1 MSSVPKIS
9 RLTLLKTTIQN
20 EQNIRQ
26 PFYLLSKQ
34 YPMSKLLNSI
44 EYPEDLKKLKL
55 EDLPALATEIR
66 EFIIDV
72 VSKNPGHLSS
82 NLGVVELTIALHY
95 CFDFKRDKIIWDV
108 GHQAY
113 VHKILT
119 GRKSK
124 FPTLRQ
130 YKGLS
135 GFPDKNESVYDP
147 FTCGHSGHA
156 ISSALGVS
164 CADAI
169 LGYKRSVVAI
179 VGDGAIGA
187 GMSLEALNHAGDLK
201 KNVLVVLN
209 DNEMSISNTV
219 GAFSKYLNKIRTAPL
234 FADLKKEARNLLNL
248 LPVFGKPVEKT
259 LEHVVELIR
268 RGATP
273 GQIFVELGF
282 NYFGPIDGHDFR
294 ILIETLNDIKHLDGP
309 VLLHVITEKGRGFE
323 PACQNPT
330 QYHSAGKFEMCNG
343 KIKPTSSD
351 AKKISYTNV
360 FGDTLIELAKTDM
373 KIVGITAAM
382 PDGTGMVSFGKK
394 FPDRFYDVGI
404 CEQHAV
410 GLANGLFAGGL
421 KPVVAIYS
429 TFLQRA
435 YDQVFHDIC
444 LQRNNVVFA
453 LDRAGIV
460 GNDGPTHNGVF
471 DIAYLR
477 NLPEIVLMAPKDGN
491 ELKSMLKLALESGR
505 IAAIRYPKEDI
516 PDVKLTSQYKT
527 FEIGKAEVLRE
538 GADGVLLA
546 YGAMVHRCLLAAEKL
561 SEKGIEATVV
571 NARFAKPLDKEL
583 ILELVRNH
591 KVILTAEDHALMGG
605 FGSAVIELVSDE
617 KEDTRKIVRMG
628 IPDRFLEHG
637 PRNLLLKNIGL
648 DEDGIADKFIA
659 TLEFMDIR
667 NSFNKTG
674 KRRLTV

>member
-1 MSSVPKIS
+1 
-9 RLTLLKTTIQN
+9 
-20 EQNIRQ
+20 
-26 PFYLLSKQ
+26 
-34 YPMSKLLNSI
+34 MSKLLDSV

-55 EDLPALATEIR
+55 ADLPKLAAEIR
-66 EFIIDV
+66 EFIVDV

-95 CFDFKRDKIIWDV
+95 CFDFKRDKIVWDV

-119 GRKSK
+119 GRRSK

-135 GFPDKNESVYDP
+135 GFPDKNESLYDP
-147 FTCGHSGHA
+147 FTCGHSGNA
-156 ISSALGVS
+156 ISAALGVS

-169 LGYKRSVVAI
+169 LGYKRSVVAV

-201 KNVLVVLN
+201 KNLLVVLN

-219 GAFSKYLNKIRTAPL
+219 GAFSKYLNKIRTTPL
-234 FADLKKEARNLLNL
+234 YADIKKEIHNLLNV
-248 LPVFGKPVEKT
+248 LPVFGKPVGKT
-259 LEHVVELIR
+259 LEHVVELLR
-268 RGATP
+268 RGVIP
-273 GQIFVELGF
+273 GQIFEDLGI
-282 NYFGPIDGHDFR
+282 NYFGPIDGHNFQ
-294 ILIETLNDIKHLDGP
+294 ILIETLNDIKHLEGP

-330 QYHSAGKFEMCNG
+330 QYHSAGKFEMCDG
-343 KIKPTSSD
+343 KILKTANEP
-351 AKKISYTNV
+351 KKISYTKV
-360 FGDTLIELAKTDM
+360 FGDTLIELAKADH
-373 KIVGITAAM
+373 KVVGITAAM
-382 PDGTGMVSFGKK
+382 PDGTGIAPFGKK

-410 GLANGLFAGGL
+410 GLANGLSAGGL

-444 LQRNNVVFA
+444 LQRNGVVFA

-477 NLPEIVLMAPKDGN
+477 NLPEIILMAPKDGN
-491 ELKSMLKLALESGR
+491 ELKTMLKIALDSGR
-505 IAAIRYPKEDI
+505 AVAIRYPKDDC
-516 PDVKLTSQYKT
+516 PDKEMSPQYKT
-527 FEIGKAEVLRE
+527 IEIGKAEVLRE

-546 YGAMVHRCLLAAEKL
+546 YGAMVYRCLHAAEKL
-561 SEKGIEATVV
+561 GEKGIEVTVV
-571 NARFAKPLDKEL
+571 NARFAKPLDKAL
-583 ILELVRNH
+583 ILDLVRNH
-591 KVILTAEDHALMGG
+591 KLIVTVEDHALMGG
-605 FGSAVIELVSDE
+605 FGSAVLELVTE
-617 KEDTRKIVRMG
+617 EREDACKIVRMG
-628 IPDRFLEHG
+628 IPDRFMEHG
-637 PRNLLLKNIGL
+637 PRNLILKNIGL

-659 TLEFMDIR
+659 TLELMDIHS
-667 NSFNKTG
+667 SFTKAGN
-674 KRRLTV
+674 RRLTV

>member
-1 MSSVPKIS
+1 
-9 RLTLLKTTIQN
+9 
-20 EQNIRQ
+20 
-26 PFYLLSKQ
+26 
-34 YPMSKLLNSI
+34 MSKLLDSV

-55 EDLPALATEIR
+55 ADLPKLAAEIR
-66 EFIIDV
+66 EFIVDV

-95 CFDFKRDKIIWDV
+95 CFDFKRDKIVWDV

-119 GRKSK
+119 GRRSK

-135 GFPDKNESVYDP
+135 GFPDKNESLYDP
-147 FTCGHSGHA
+147 FTCGHSGNA
-156 ISSALGVS
+156 ISAALGVS

-169 LGYKRSVVAI
+169 LGYKRSVVAV

-201 KNVLVVLN
+201 KNLLVVLN

-219 GAFSKYLNKIRTAPL
+219 GAFSKYLNKIRTTPL
-234 FADLKKEARNLLNL
+234 YADIKKEIHNLLNV
-248 LPVFGKPVEKT
+248 LPVFGKPVGKT
-259 LEHVVELIR
+259 LEHVVELLR
-268 RGATP
+268 RGVIP
-273 GQIFVELGF
+273 GQIFEDLGI
-282 NYFGPIDGHDFR
+282 NYFGPIDGHNFQ
-294 ILIETLNDIKHLDGP
+294 ILIETLNDIKHLEGP

-330 QYHSAGKFEMCNG
+330 QYHSAGKFEMCDG
-343 KIKPTSSD
+343 KILKTANEP
-351 AKKISYTNV
+351 KKISYTKV
-360 FGDTLIELAKTDM
+360 FGDTLIELAKADH
-373 KIVGITAAM
+373 KVVGITAAM
-382 PDGTGMVSFGKK
+382 PDGTGIAPFGKK

-410 GLANGLFAGGL
+410 GLANGLSAGGL

-444 LQRNNVVFA
+444 LQRNGVVFA

-477 NLPEIVLMAPKDGN
+477 NLPEIILMAPKDGN
-491 ELKSMLKLALESGR
+491 ELKTMLKIALDSGR
-505 IAAIRYPKEDI
+505 AVAIRYPKDDC
-516 PDVKLTSQYKT
+516 PDKEMSPQYKT
-527 FEIGKAEVLRE
+527 IEIGKAEVLRE

-546 YGAMVHRCLLAAEKL
+546 YGAMVYRCLHAAEKL
-561 SEKGIEATVV
+561 GEKGIEVTVV
-571 NARFAKPLDKEL
+571 NARFAKPLDRAL
-583 ILELVRNH
+583 ILDLVRNH
-591 KVILTAEDHALMGG
+591 KLIATVEDHALMGG
-605 FGSAVIELVSDE
+605 FGSAVLELVTE
-617 KEDTRKIVRMG
+617 EREDAGKVVRMG
-628 IPDRFLEHG
+628 IPDRFMEHG
-637 PRNLLLKNIGL
+637 SRNLILKNIGL

-659 TLEFMDIR
+659 TLELMDIHS
-667 NSFNKTG
+667 SFTKAGN
-674 KRRLTV
+674 RRLTV

>member
-1 MSSVPKIS
+1 
-9 RLTLLKTTIQN
+9 
-20 EQNIRQ
+20 
-26 PFYLLSKQ
+26 
-34 YPMSKLLNSI
+34 MSKLLDCV
-44 EYPEDLKKLKL
+44 EYPEDLKKLKP
-55 EDLPALATEIR
+55 EDLPKLAMEIR
-66 EFIIDV
+66 ELIVDV

-95 CFDFKRDKIIWDV
+95 CFDFKKDKIVWDV

-124 FPTLRQ
+124 FPALRQ

-135 GFPDKNESVYDP
+135 GFPDKNESIYDP
-147 FTCGHSGHA
+147 FTCGHSGNA
-156 ISSALGVS
+156 ISAALGIS

-169 LGYKRSVVAI
+169 LGRKRSIVAV

-201 KNVLVVLN
+201 KNLLVVLN

-219 GAFSKYLNKIRTAPL
+219 GAFSKYFNKIRTTSL
-234 FADLKKEARNLLNL
+234 YADLKKDVHNLLNF

-259 LEHVVELIR
+259 LENIVELIK
-268 RGATP
+268 RGTVP
-273 GQIFVELGF
+273 GQIFTDLGF
-282 NYFGPIDGHDFR
+282 NYFGPIDGHNFR
-294 ILIETLNDIKHLDGP
+294 ILIETLHDIKKLEGP
-309 VLLHVITEKGRGFE
+309 LLLHVVTEKGRGFE
-323 PACQNPT
+323 PAFQNPT
-330 QYHSAGKFEMCNG
+330 QYHSSGNFEMREG
-343 KIKPTSSD
+343 KITHVANDP
-351 AKKISYTNV
+351 KKISYTKV
-360 FGDTLIELAKTDM
+360 FGDTIVELAKADQ
-373 KIVGITAAM
+373 KVVGITAAM
-382 PDGTGMVSFGKK
+382 PDGTGMVSFSKK

-410 GLANGLFAGGL
+410 GLANGLSVGGL

-435 YDQVFHDIC
+435 YDQMFHDIC
-444 LQRNNVVFA
+444 LQRNGVVFV

-477 NLPEIVLMAPKDGN
+477 NLPEIILMAPKDGN
-491 ELKSMLKLALESGR
+491 ELKSMLKNALDSGK
-505 IAAIRYPKEDI
+505 AVAIRYPKEDI
-516 PDVKLTSQYKT
+516 PEEKLSSQYES
-527 FEIGKAEVLRE
+527 FEIGKAEILRE
-538 GADGVLLA
+538 GTDGVLFA
-546 YGAMVHRCLLAAEKL
+546 YGAMVYRCLRAAEKL
-561 SEKGIEATVV
+561 SAKGVEVTVV

-591 KVILTAEDHALMGG
+591 KLIITVEDHVLMGG
-605 FGSAVIELVSDE
+605 FGSAVLELVSDE
-617 KEDTRKIVRMG
+617 REDTGKIVRLG
-628 IPDRFLEHG
+628 IPDRFIEHG
-637 PRNLLLKNIGL
+637 PRNLMLKNLGL
-648 DEDGIADKFIA
+648 DENGITDKFIA
-659 TLEFMDIR
+659 TLELMDISS
-667 NSFNKTG
+667 SFTKVG

>member
-1 MSSVPKIS
+1 
-9 RLTLLKTTIQN
+9 
-20 EQNIRQ
+20 
-26 PFYLLSKQ
+26 
-34 YPMSKLLNSI
+34 MSKLLDSV

-55 EDLPALATEIR
+55 ADLPKLAAEIR
-66 EFIIDV
+66 EFIVDA

-135 GFPDKNESVYDP
+135 GFPDKNESPYDP
-147 FTCGHSGHA
+147 FTCGHSGNA
-156 ISSALGVS
+156 ISAALGMS
-164 CADAI
+164 CADSI
-169 LGYKRSVVAI
+169 LGYKRSIVAV

-201 KNVLVVLN
+201 KNLLVVLN

-219 GAFSKYLNKIRTAPL
+219 GGVSKYLNKIRTAPL
-234 FADLKKEARNLLNL
+234 YADIKKEIHNILNV
-248 LPVFGKPVEKT
+248 LPVFGKPVGKT
-259 LEHVVELIR
+259 LEHVVELLR
-268 RGATP
+268 RGAIP
-273 GQIFVELGF
+273 GQIFEDLGI
-282 NYFGPIDGHDFR
+282 NYFGPIDGHNFQ
-294 ILIETLNDIKHLDGP
+294 ILIETLNDVKHLEGP

-343 KIKPTSSD
+343 KILHAADEP
-351 AKKISYTNV
+351 KKISYTKV
-360 FGDTLIELAKTDM
+360 FGDTLIELAKADL
-373 KIVGITAAM
+373 KVVGITAAM
-382 PDGTGMVSFGKK
+382 PDGTGIAPFGKK

-410 GLANGLFAGGL
+410 GLANGLSVGGL

-444 LQRNNVVFA
+444 LQRNGVVFA

-477 NLPEIVLMAPKDGN
+477 NLPEIILMAPKDGN
-491 ELKSMLKLALESGR
+491 ELKSMLKIALDSGK
-505 IAAIRYPKEDI
+505 AVAIRYPKEDI
-516 PDVKLTSQYKT
+516 PDKEINPQYKT
-527 FEIGKAEVLRE
+527 FEMGKAEVLRK

-546 YGAMVHRCLLAAEKL
+546 YGAMVYRCLHAAEKL
-561 SEKGIEATVV
+561 SEKGIEVTVV
-571 NARFAKPLDKEL
+571 NARFAKPLDKAL
-583 ILELVRNH
+583 ILDLVRNH
-591 KVILTAEDHALMGG
+591 KLIATVEDHALMGG
-605 FGSAVIELVSDE
+605 FGSAVLELVTE
-617 KEDTRKIVRMG
+617 EREDAGKVIRMG
-628 IPDRFLEHG
+628 IPDRFIEHG
-637 PRNLLLKNIGL
+637 PRNLILKNIGL

-659 TLEFMDIR
+659 TLELMDIHS
-667 NSFNKTG
+667 SFTKAEN
-674 KRRLTV
+674 RRLTV

>member
-1 MSSVPKIS
+1 M
-9 RLTLLKTTIQN
+9 N
-20 EQNIRQ
+20 
-26 PFYLLSKQ
+26 
-34 YPMSKLLNSI
+34 KLLDCI
-44 EYPEDLKKLKL
+44 ESPEDLKKLKL
-55 EDLPALATEIR
+55 DDLPKLAAEIR
-66 EFIIDV
+66 ELIVEV

-82 NLGVVELTIALHY
+82 NLGVVELSMALHY
-95 CFDFKRDKIIWDV
+95 CFDFKKDKIVWDV

-119 GRKSK
+119 GRKVK

-135 GFPDKNESVYDP
+135 GFPDKNESEYDP
-147 FTCGHSGHA
+147 FTCGHSGNA
-156 ISSALGVS
+156 ISAGLGVS

-169 LGYKRSVVAI
+169 LGHKRSTVVV

-201 KNVLVVLN
+201 KNLLVVLN

-219 GAFSKYLNKIRTAPL
+219 GAFSKYLNKIRTAPIYV
-234 FADLKKEARNLLNL
+234 DMRKEVHNLLKV

-268 RGATP
+268 GGAAVP
-273 GQIFVELGF
+273 GQIFKDLGF
-282 NYFGPIDGHDFR
+282 NYFGPIDGHNFR
-294 ILIETLNDIKHLDGP
+294 ILIEILNDIKHLEGP
-309 VLLHVITEKGRGFE
+309 VLLHVVTEKGRGFE

-330 QYHSAGKFEMCNG
+330 QYHSAGKFEMCDG
-343 KIKPTSSD
+343 KIKQTASNSP
-351 AKKISYTNV
+351 KVSYTKV
-360 FGDTLIELAKTDM
+360 FGDTLVELGKTDARV
-373 KIVGITAAM
+373 VGITAAM

-410 GLANGLFAGGL
+410 GLANGLSVGGL

-444 LQRNNVVFA
+444 LQRNGVVFA

-460 GNDGPTHNGVF
+460 GNDGPTHNGLF

-491 ELKSMLKLALESGR
+491 ELKSMLKIALDSGKPV
-505 IAAIRYPKEDI
+505 AIRYPKEDI
-516 PDVKLTSQYKT
+516 PEEKLSPHYET

-538 GADGVLLA
+538 GADGALLA
-546 YGAMVHRCLLAAEKL
+546 YGAMVYRCLQAAEKL
-561 SEKGIEATVV
+561 SEKGIEVTVV
-571 NARFAKPLDKEL
+571 NARFVKPLDKEL
-583 ILELVRNH
+583 ILELIRNH
-591 KVILTAEDHALMGG
+591 KLIITAEDHALMGG
-605 FGSAVIELVSDE
+605 FGSAVLELVSDE
-617 KEDTRKIVRMG
+617 RENVNKILRMG
-628 IPDRFLEHG
+628 IPDCFIEHG
-637 PRNLLLKNIGL
+637 PRNLMLKNIGL
-648 DEDGIADKFIA
+648 DEGGIADKFIT
-659 TLEFMDIR
+659 TLDLMNIR
-667 NSFNKTG
+667 GSFTKTG
-674 KRRLTV
+674 KQRLSV

>member
-1 MSSVPKIS
+1 MV
-9 RLTLLKTTIQN
+9 
-20 EQNIRQ
+20 
-26 PFYLLSKQ
+26 
-34 YPMSKLLNSI
+34 KLLDRI
-44 EYPEDLKKLKL
+44 EYPEDLKKLKI
-55 EDLPALATEIR
+55 EELPKLAAEIR
-66 EFIIDV
+66 ELIVDV

-95 CFDFKRDKIIWDV
+95 CFDFKKDKIVWDV

-147 FTCGHSGHA
+147 FTCGHSGNA
-156 ISSALGVS
+156 ISAALGVS

-169 LGYKRSVVAI
+169 LGYKRHVLAV

-187 GMSLEALNHAGDLK
+187 GMSLEALNHAGDLN
-201 KNVLVVLN
+201 KNLLVVLN

-219 GAFSKYLNKIRTAPL
+219 GAFSKYLNKIRTTQL
-234 FADLKKEARNLLNL
+234 YADLKKEIHNLLNV

-268 RGATP
+268 RGAVP
-273 GQIFVELGF
+273 GQIFEDLGF
-282 NYFGPIDGHDFR
+282 NYFGPIDGHNFQ
-294 ILIETLNDIKHLDGP
+294 ILIETLNDIKHLEGP

-330 QYHSAGKFEMCNG
+330 QYHSAGKFEMCDG
-343 KIKPTSSD
+343 KIKQNINEP
-351 AKKISYTNV
+351 KKISYTKV
-360 FGDTLIELAKTDM
+360 FGDTLIELAKADF

-382 PDGTGMVSFGKK
+382 PDGTGIASFGNK

-404 CEQHAV
+404 CEQHAI
-410 GLANGLFAGGL
+410 GLANGLSAIGL

-444 LQRNNVVFA
+444 LQRNGVVFA

-477 NLPEIVLMAPKDGN
+477 NLPDIILMSPKDGN
-491 ELKSMLKLALESGR
+491 ELKSMLKVALDSGK
-505 IAAIRYPKEDI
+505 AVAIRYPRDDI
-516 PDVKLTSQYKT
+516 PDEKLNPQYKT

-538 GADGVLLA
+538 GTDGALLA
-546 YGAMVHRCLLAAEKL
+546 YGAMVYPCLQAAEKL
-561 SEKGIEATVV
+561 SEKGMEVTVV

-591 KVILTAEDHALMGG
+591 KLLVTVEDHVLMGG
-605 FGSAVIELVSDE
+605 FGSAVLELVSDE
-617 KEDTRKIVRMG
+617 REDSSKIVRMG
-628 IPDRFLEHG
+628 IPDRFIEHG
-637 PRNLLLKNIGL
+637 PRNLILKNLGL
-648 DEDGIADKFIA
+648 DKDEIADKFIA
-659 TLEFMDIR
+659 ALELMDIHS
-667 NSFNKTG
+667 SFNKTG

>member
-1 MSSVPKIS
+1 
-9 RLTLLKTTIQN
+9 
-20 EQNIRQ
+20 
-26 PFYLLSKQ
+26 
-34 YPMSKLLNSI
+34 MSKLLDSV

-55 EDLPALATEIR
+55 TDLPKLAAEIR
-66 EFIIDV
+66 EFIVDA

-135 GFPDKNESVYDP
+135 GFPDKNESPYDP
-147 FTCGHSGHA
+147 FTCGHSGNA
-156 ISSALGVS
+156 ISAALGMS
-164 CADAI
+164 CADSI
-169 LGYKRSVVAI
+169 LGYKRSIVAV

-201 KNVLVVLN
+201 KNLLVVLN

-219 GAFSKYLNKIRTAPL
+219 GGVSKYLNKIRTAPL
-234 FADLKKEARNLLNL
+234 YADIKKEIHNILNV
-248 LPVFGKPVEKT
+248 LPVFGKPVGKT
-259 LEHVVELIR
+259 LEHVVELLR
-268 RGATP
+268 RGVIP
-273 GQIFVELGF
+273 GQIFEDLGI
-282 NYFGPIDGHDFR
+282 NYFGPIDGHNFQ
-294 ILIETLNDIKHLDGP
+294 ILIETLNDIKHLEGP

-330 QYHSAGKFEMCNG
+330 QYHSAGKFEMCDG
-343 KIKPTSSD
+343 KILKTANEP
-351 AKKISYTNV
+351 KKISYTKV
-360 FGDTLIELAKTDM
+360 FGDTLIELAKADH
-373 KIVGITAAM
+373 KVVGITAAM
-382 PDGTGMVSFGKK
+382 PDGTGIAPFGKK

-410 GLANGLFAGGL
+410 GLANGLSAGGL

-444 LQRNNVVFA
+444 LQRNGVVFA

-477 NLPEIVLMAPKDGN
+477 NLPEIILMAPKDGN
-491 ELKSMLKLALESGR
+491 ELKTMLKIALDSGR
-505 IAAIRYPKEDI
+505 AVAIRYPKDDC
-516 PDVKLTSQYKT
+516 PDKEMSPQYKT
-527 FEIGKAEVLRE
+527 IEIGKAEVLRE

-546 YGAMVHRCLLAAEKL
+546 YGAMVYRCLHAAEKL
-561 SEKGIEATVV
+561 GEKGIEVTVV
-571 NARFAKPLDKEL
+571 NARFAKPLDKAL
-583 ILELVRNH
+583 ILDLVRNH
-591 KVILTAEDHALMGG
+591 KLIVTVEDHALMGG
-605 FGSAVIELVSDE
+605 FGSAVLELVTE
-617 KEDTRKIVRMG
+617 EREDAGKVVRMG
-628 IPDRFLEHG
+628 IPDRFMEHG
-637 PRNLLLKNIGL
+637 SRNLILKNIGL

-659 TLEFMDIR
+659 TLELMDIHS
-667 NSFNKTG
+667 SFTKAGN
-674 KRRLTV
+674 RRLTV

>member
-1 MSSVPKIS
+1 
-9 RLTLLKTTIQN
+9 
-20 EQNIRQ
+20 
-26 PFYLLSKQ
+26 
-34 YPMSKLLNSI
+34 MSKLLDSV

-55 EDLPALATEIR
+55 ADLPKLAAEIR
-66 EFIIDV
+66 EFIVDV

-95 CFDFKRDKIIWDV
+95 CFDFKRDKIVWDV

-119 GRKSK
+119 GRRSK

-135 GFPDKNESVYDP
+135 GFPDKNESLYDP
-147 FTCGHSGHA
+147 FTCGHSGNA
-156 ISSALGVS
+156 ISAALGVS

-169 LGYKRSVVAI
+169 LGYKRSVVAV

-201 KNVLVVLN
+201 KNLLVVLN

-219 GAFSKYLNKIRTAPL
+219 GAFSKYLNKIRTTPL
-234 FADLKKEARNLLNL
+234 YADIKKEIHNLLNV
-248 LPVFGKPVEKT
+248 LPVFGKPVGKT
-259 LEHVVELIR
+259 LEHVVELLR
-268 RGATP
+268 RGVIP
-273 GQIFVELGF
+273 GQIFEDLGI
-282 NYFGPIDGHDFR
+282 NYFGPIDGHNFQ
-294 ILIETLNDIKHLDGP
+294 ILIETLNDIKHLEGP

-330 QYHSAGKFEMCNG
+330 QYHSAGKFEMCDG
-343 KIKPTSSD
+343 KILKTANEP
-351 AKKISYTNV
+351 KKISYTKV
-360 FGDTLIELAKTDM
+360 FGDTLIELAKADH
-373 KIVGITAAM
+373 KVVGITAAM
-382 PDGTGMVSFGKK
+382 PDGTGIAPFGKK

-410 GLANGLFAGGL
+410 GLANGLSAGGL

-444 LQRNNVVFA
+444 LQRNGVVFA

-477 NLPEIVLMAPKDGN
+477 NLPEIILMAPKDGN
-491 ELKSMLKLALESGR
+491 ELKTMLKIALDSGR
-505 IAAIRYPKEDI
+505 AVAIRYPKDDC
-516 PDVKLTSQYKT
+516 PDKEMSPQYKT
-527 FEIGKAEVLRE
+527 IEIGKAEVLRE

-546 YGAMVHRCLLAAEKL
+546 YGAMVYRCLHAAEKL
-561 SEKGIEATVV
+561 GEKGIEVTVV
-571 NARFAKPLDKEL
+571 NARFAKPLDKAL
-583 ILELVRNH
+583 ILDLVRNH
-591 KVILTAEDHALMGG
+591 KLIVTVEDHALMGG
-605 FGSAVIELVSDE
+605 FGSAVLELVTE
-617 KEDTRKIVRMG
+617 EREDACKIVRMG
-628 IPDRFLEHG
+628 IPDRFMEHG
-637 PRNLLLKNIGL
+637 PRNLILKNIGL

-659 TLEFMDIR
+659 TLELMDIHS
-667 NSFNKTG
+667 SFTKVGN
-674 KRRLTV
+674 RRLTV

>member
-1 MSSVPKIS
+1 
-9 RLTLLKTTIQN
+9 
-20 EQNIRQ
+20 
-26 PFYLLSKQ
+26 
-34 YPMSKLLNSI
+34 MSKLLDSV

-55 EDLPALATEIR
+55 ADLPKLAAEIR
-66 EFIIDV
+66 EFIVDV

-95 CFDFKRDKIIWDV
+95 CFDFKRDKIVWDV

-119 GRKSK
+119 GRRSK

-135 GFPDKNESVYDP
+135 GFPDKNESLYDP
-147 FTCGHSGHA
+147 FTCGHSGNA
-156 ISSALGVS
+156 ISAALGVS

-169 LGYKRSVVAI
+169 LGYKRSVVAV

-201 KNVLVVLN
+201 KNLLVVLN

-219 GAFSKYLNKIRTAPL
+219 GAFSKYLNKIRTTPL
-234 FADLKKEARNLLNL
+234 YADIKKEIHNLLNV
-248 LPVFGKPVEKT
+248 LPVFGKPVGKT
-259 LEHVVELIR
+259 LEHVVELLR
-268 RGATP
+268 RGVIP
-273 GQIFVELGF
+273 GQIFEDLGI
-282 NYFGPIDGHDFR
+282 NYFGPIDGHNFQ
-294 ILIETLNDIKHLDGP
+294 ILIETLNDIKHLEGP

-330 QYHSAGKFEMCNG
+330 QYHSAGKFEMCDG
-343 KIKPTSSD
+343 KILKTANEP
-351 AKKISYTNV
+351 KKISYTKV
-360 FGDTLIELAKTDM
+360 FGDTLIELAKADH
-373 KIVGITAAM
+373 KVVGITAAM
-382 PDGTGMVSFGKK
+382 PDGTGIAPFGKK

-410 GLANGLFAGGL
+410 GLANGLSAGGL

-444 LQRNNVVFA
+444 LQRNGVVFA

-477 NLPEIVLMAPKDGN
+477 NLPEIILMAPKDGN
-491 ELKSMLKLALESGR
+491 ELKTMLKIALDSGR
-505 IAAIRYPKEDI
+505 AVAIRYPKDDC
-516 PDVKLTSQYKT
+516 PDKEMSPQYKT
-527 FEIGKAEVLRE
+527 IEIGKAEVLRE

-546 YGAMVHRCLLAAEKL
+546 YGAMVYRCLHAAEKL
-561 SEKGIEATVV
+561 GEKGIEVTVV
-571 NARFAKPLDKEL
+571 NARFAKPLDKAL
-583 ILELVRNH
+583 ILDLVRNH
-591 KVILTAEDHALMGG
+591 KLIVTVEDHALMGG
-605 FGSAVIELVSDE
+605 FGSAVLELVTE
-617 KEDTRKIVRMG
+617 EREDACKVVRMG
-628 IPDRFLEHG
+628 IPDRFIEHG
-637 PRNLLLKNIGL
+637 PRNLILKNIGL

-659 TLEFMDIR
+659 TLELMDIHS
-667 NSFNKTG
+667 SFTKVGN
-674 KRRLTV
+674 RRLTV

>member
-1 MSSVPKIS
+1 
-9 RLTLLKTTIQN
+9 
-20 EQNIRQ
+20 
-26 PFYLLSKQ
+26 
-34 YPMSKLLNSI
+34 MSKLLDSV
-44 EYPEDLKKLKL
+44 EYPEDLKKLKIA
-55 EDLPALATEIR
+55 DLPKLAAEIR
-66 EFIIDV
+66 ELIVDV

-95 CFDFKRDKIIWDV
+95 CFDFKRDKIVWDV

-119 GRKSK
+119 GRRSK

-135 GFPDKNESVYDP
+135 GFPDKNESLYDP
-147 FTCGHSGHA
+147 FTCGHSGNA
-156 ISSALGVS
+156 ISAALGMS
-164 CADAI
+164 CADSI
-169 LGYKRSVVAI
+169 LGYKRSIVAV

-187 GMSLEALNHAGDLK
+187 GMSFEALNHAGDLK
-201 KNVLVVLN
+201 KNLLVVLN

-234 FADLKKEARNLLNL
+234 YADIKKEVHNLLNV
-248 LPVFGKPVEKT
+248 LPVFGKPVGKT
-259 LEHVVELIR
+259 LEHVVELLR
-268 RGATP
+268 RGAIP
-273 GQIFVELGF
+273 GQIFEDLGI
-282 NYFGPIDGHDFR
+282 NYFGPIDGHNFQ
-294 ILIETLNDIKHLDGP
+294 ILIETLNDIKHLEGP

-343 KIKPTSSD
+343 KILETANEP
-351 AKKISYTNV
+351 KKISYTKV
-360 FGDTLIELAKTDM
+360 FGDTLIELAKADL
-373 KIVGITAAM
+373 KVVGITAAM
-382 PDGTGMVSFGKK
+382 PDGTGIAPFGKK

-410 GLANGLFAGGL
+410 GLANGLSVGGL

-444 LQRNNVVFA
+444 LQRNGVVFA

-477 NLPEIVLMAPKDGN
+477 NLPEIILMAPKDGN
-491 ELKSMLKLALESGR
+491 ELKSMLKIALDSGK
-505 IAAIRYPKEDI
+505 AVAIRYPKEDI
-516 PDVKLTSQYKT
+516 PDKEINPQYKT

-538 GADGVLLA
+538 GVDGVLLA
-546 YGAMVHRCLLAAEKL
+546 YGAMVYRCLHAAEKL
-561 SEKGIEATVV
+561 SGKGVEVTVV
-571 NARFAKPLDKEL
+571 NARFAKPLDKAL
-583 ILELVRNH
+583 ILDLVRNH
-591 KVILTAEDHALMGG
+591 KLIVTVEDHALMGG
-605 FGSAVIELVSDE
+605 FGSAVLELVTE
-617 KEDTRKIVRMG
+617 EREDADKIVRMG
-628 IPDRFLEHG
+628 IPDRFMEHG
-637 PRNLLLKNIGL
+637 PRNLILKNIGL
-648 DEDGIADKFIA
+648 DEDEIADKFFA
-659 TLEFMDIR
+659 TLELMDIHS
-667 NSFNKTG
+667 SFTKAG
-674 KRRLTV
+674 KLRLTV

>member
-1 MSSVPKIS
+1 M
-9 RLTLLKTTIQN
+9 N
-20 EQNIRQ
+20 
-26 PFYLLSKQ
+26 
-34 YPMSKLLNSI
+34 KLLDSI
-44 EYPEDLKKLKL
+44 EYPEDLKKVKL
-55 EDLPALATEIR
+55 EDLPKLATEIR
-66 EFIIDV
+66 ELIVDV

-95 CFDFKRDKIIWDV
+95 CFDFKRDKLVWDV

-135 GFPDKNESVYDP
+135 GFPDKSESEYDP
-147 FTCGHSGHA
+147 FTCGHSGDA
-156 ISSALGVS
+156 ISAALGMS

-169 LGYKRSVVAI
+169 LGENRSVVAV

-201 KNVLVVLN
+201 KKLLVILN

-219 GAFSKYLNKIRTAPL
+219 GAFSKYLNKIRTAPIY
-234 FADLKKEARNLLNL
+234 ADMRKEVHNLLKVV
-248 LPVFGKPVEKT
+248 PVLGKSVEKT
-259 LEHVVELIR
+259 MEHVVELIQ
-268 RGATP
+268 GGTVP
-273 GQIFVELGF
+273 GQIFKDLGL

-294 ILIETLNDIKHLDGP
+294 ILTETLNDIKHLNGP

-323 PACQNPT
+323 PAYQNPA
-330 QYHSAGKFEMCNG
+330 QYHSAGNFELCNG
-343 KIKPTSSD
+343 KIKTSSPD
-351 AKKISYTNV
+351 SQKIAYTKV
-360 FGDTLIELAKTDM
+360 FGNTLVELAKIDP
-373 KIVGITAAM
+373 KVVGITAAM
-382 PDGTGMVSFGKK
+382 PDGTGIVSFGKK

-410 GLANGLFAGGL
+410 GLANGLSAGGL

-444 LQRNNVVFA
+444 LQKHGVVFA

-460 GNDGPTHNGVF
+460 GNDGPTHNGIF

-491 ELKSMLKLALESGR
+491 ELKSMMKIALEFGKP
-505 IAAIRYPKEDI
+505 AVIRYPKEDI
-516 PDVKLTSQYKT
+516 PEEKISSQYNK
-527 FEIGKAEVLRE
+527 FEIGKAEILRE
-538 GADGVLLA
+538 GTDGVLLA
-546 YGAMVHRCLLAAEKL
+546 YGAMVYRCMQAAERL
-561 SEKGIEATVV
+561 SEKGVEVTVV

-583 ILELVRNH
+583 ILRLVRNN
-591 KVILTAEDHALMGG
+591 KLILTVEDHALMGG
-605 FGSAVIELVSDE
+605 FGSAVLEFVSDE
-617 KEDTRKIVRMG
+617 GENVNKIVRAG
-628 IPDRFLEHG
+628 IPDRFMEHG
-637 PRNLLLKNIGL
+637 PRNLILKNIGL
-648 DEDGIADKFIA
+648 DENGIAEKFIA
-659 TLEFMDIR
+659 MLDLMDMR
-667 NSFNKTG
+667 GSFTKSG
-674 KRRLTV
+674 KQRLTV

>member
-1 MSSVPKIS
+1 
-9 RLTLLKTTIQN
+9 
-20 EQNIRQ
+20 
-26 PFYLLSKQ
+26 
-34 YPMSKLLNSI
+34 MSKLLDSV

-55 EDLPALATEIR
+55 ADLPKLAAEIR
-66 EFIIDV
+66 EFIVDA

-135 GFPDKNESVYDP
+135 GFPDKNESPYDP
-147 FTCGHSGHA
+147 FTCGHSGNA
-156 ISSALGVS
+156 ISAALGMS
-164 CADAI
+164 CADSI
-169 LGYKRSVVAI
+169 LGYKRSIVAV

-201 KNVLVVLN
+201 KNLLVVLN

-219 GAFSKYLNKIRTAPL
+219 GGVSKYLNKIRTAPL
-234 FADLKKEARNLLNL
+234 YADIKKEIHNILNV
-248 LPVFGKPVEKT
+248 LPVFGKPVGKT
-259 LEHVVELIR
+259 LEHVVELLR
-268 RGATP
+268 RGAIP
-273 GQIFVELGF
+273 GQIFEDLGI
-282 NYFGPIDGHDFR
+282 NYFGPIDGHNFQ
-294 ILIETLNDIKHLDGP
+294 ILIETLNDVKHLEGP

-343 KIKPTSSD
+343 KILHAADEP
-351 AKKISYTNV
+351 KKISYTKV
-360 FGDTLIELAKTDM
+360 FGDTLIELAKADL
-373 KIVGITAAM
+373 KVVGITAAM
-382 PDGTGMVSFGKK
+382 PDGTGIAPFGKK

-410 GLANGLFAGGL
+410 GLANGLSVGGL

-444 LQRNNVVFA
+444 LQRNGVVFA

-477 NLPEIVLMAPKDGN
+477 NLPEIILMAPKDGN
-491 ELKSMLKLALESGR
+491 ELKSMLKIALDSGN
-505 IAAIRYPKEDI
+505 AVAIRYPKEDI
-516 PDVKLTSQYKT
+516 PDKEINPQYKT
-527 FEIGKAEVLRE
+527 FEIGKAEVLRK

-546 YGAMVHRCLLAAEKL
+546 YGAMVYRCLHAAEKL
-561 SEKGIEATVV
+561 SEKGIEVTVV
-571 NARFAKPLDKEL
+571 NARFAKPLDKAL
-583 ILELVRNH
+583 ILDLVRNH
-591 KVILTAEDHALMGG
+591 KLIATVEDHALMGG
-605 FGSAVIELVSDE
+605 FGSAVLELVTE
-617 KEDTRKIVRMG
+617 EMEDAGKVIRMG
-628 IPDRFLEHG
+628 IPDRFIEHG
-637 PRNLLLKNIGL
+637 PRNLILKNIGL

-659 TLEFMDIR
+659 TLELMDIHS
-667 NSFNKTG
+667 SFTKAEN
-674 KRRLTV
+674 RRLTV

>member
-1 MSSVPKIS
+1 
-9 RLTLLKTTIQN
+9 
-20 EQNIRQ
+20 
-26 PFYLLSKQ
+26 
-34 YPMSKLLNSI
+34 MSKLLDSV

-55 EDLPALATEIR
+55 ADLPKLAAEIR
-66 EFIIDV
+66 EFIVDV

-95 CFDFKRDKIIWDV
+95 CFDFKRDKIVWDV

-119 GRKSK
+119 GRRSK

-135 GFPDKNESVYDP
+135 GFPDKNESLYDP
-147 FTCGHSGHA
+147 FTCGHSGNA
-156 ISSALGVS
+156 ISAALGVS

-169 LGYKRSVVAI
+169 LGYKRSVVAV

-201 KNVLVVLN
+201 KNLLVVLN

-219 GAFSKYLNKIRTAPL
+219 GAFSKYLNKIRTTPL
-234 FADLKKEARNLLNL
+234 YADIKKEIHNLLNV
-248 LPVFGKPVEKT
+248 LPVFGKPVGKT
-259 LEHVVELIR
+259 LEHVVELLR
-268 RGATP
+268 RGVIP
-273 GQIFVELGF
+273 GQIFEDLGI
-282 NYFGPIDGHDFR
+282 NYFGPIDGHNFQ
-294 ILIETLNDIKHLDGP
+294 ILIETLNDIKHLEGP

-330 QYHSAGKFEMCNG
+330 QYHSAGKFEMCDG
-343 KIKPTSSD
+343 KILKTANEP
-351 AKKISYTNV
+351 KKISYTKV
-360 FGDTLIELAKTDM
+360 FGDTLIELAKADH
-373 KIVGITAAM
+373 KVVGITAAM
-382 PDGTGMVSFGKK
+382 PDGTGIAPFGKK

-410 GLANGLFAGGL
+410 GLANGLSAGGL

-444 LQRNNVVFA
+444 LQRNGVVFA

-477 NLPEIVLMAPKDGN
+477 NLPEIILMAPKDGN
-491 ELKSMLKLALESGR
+491 ELKTMLKIALDSGK
-505 IAAIRYPKEDI
+505 AVAIRYPKEDC
-516 PDVKLTSQYKT
+516 PDKEMSPQYKT
-527 FEIGKAEVLRE
+527 IEIGKAEVLRE

-546 YGAMVHRCLLAAEKL
+546 YGAMVYRCLHAAEKL
-561 SEKGIEATVV
+561 GEKGIEVTVV
-571 NARFAKPLDKEL
+571 NARFAKPLDKAL
-583 ILELVRNH
+583 ILDLVRNH
-591 KVILTAEDHALMGG
+591 KLIVTVEDHALMGG
-605 FGSAVIELVSDE
+605 FGSAVLELVTE
-617 KEDTRKIVRMG
+617 EREDACKIVRMG
-628 IPDRFLEHG
+628 IPDRFMEHG
-637 PRNLLLKNIGL
+637 PRNLILKNIGL

-659 TLEFMDIR
+659 TLELMDIHS
-667 NSFNKTG
+667 SFTKVGN
-674 KRRLTV
+674 RRLTV

>member
-1 MSSVPKIS
+1 
-9 RLTLLKTTIQN
+9 
-20 EQNIRQ
+20 
-26 PFYLLSKQ
+26 
-34 YPMSKLLNSI
+34 MSKLLDSV

-55 EDLPALATEIR
+55 ADLPKLAAEIR
-66 EFIIDV
+66 EFIVDV

-119 GRKSK
+119 GRRSK

-135 GFPDKNESVYDP
+135 GFPDKNESLYDP
-147 FTCGHSGHA
+147 FTCGHSGNA
-156 ISSALGVS
+156 ISAALGVS

-169 LGYKRSVVAI
+169 LGYKRSVVAV

-201 KNVLVVLN
+201 KNLLVVLN

-219 GAFSKYLNKIRTAPL
+219 GAFSKYLNKIRTTPL
-234 FADLKKEARNLLNL
+234 YADIKKEIHNLLNV
-248 LPVFGKPVEKT
+248 LPVFGKPVGKT
-259 LEHVVELIR
+259 LEHVVELLR
-268 RGATP
+268 RGVIP
-273 GQIFVELGF
+273 GQIFEDLGI
-282 NYFGPIDGHDFR
+282 NYFGPIDGHNFQ
-294 ILIETLNDIKHLDGP
+294 ILIETLNDIKHLEGP

-330 QYHSAGKFEMCNG
+330 QYHSAGKFEMCDG
-343 KIKPTSSD
+343 KILKTASEP
-351 AKKISYTNV
+351 KKISYTKV
-360 FGDTLIELAKTDM
+360 FGDTLIELAKADH
-373 KIVGITAAM
+373 KVVGITAAM
-382 PDGTGMVSFGKK
+382 PDGTGIAPFGKK

-410 GLANGLFAGGL
+410 GLANGLSAGGL

-444 LQRNNVVFA
+444 LQRNGVVFA

-477 NLPEIVLMAPKDGN
+477 NLPEIILMAPKDGN
-491 ELKSMLKLALESGR
+491 ELKSMLKIALDSGK
-505 IAAIRYPKEDI
+505 AVAIRYPKEDS
-516 PDVKLTSQYKT
+516 PDKEMSPQYKT
-527 FEIGKAEVLRE
+527 FEIGQAEVLRE

-546 YGAMVHRCLLAAEKL
+546 YGAMVYRCLHAAEKL
-561 SEKGIEATVV
+561 SEKGVEVTVV
-571 NARFAKPLDKEL
+571 NARFAKPLDKAL
-583 ILELVRNH
+583 ILDLVRNH
-591 KVILTAEDHALMGG
+591 KLIVTVEDHALMGG
-605 FGSAVIELVSDE
+605 FGSAVIELVTE
-617 KEDTRKIVRMG
+617 EREDAGKVIRMG
-628 IPDRFLEHG
+628 IPDRFIEHG
-637 PRNLLLKNIGL
+637 PRNLILKNIGL

-659 TLEFMDIR
+659 TLELMDIHS
-667 NSFNKTG
+667 SFTKAGN
-674 KRRLTV
+674 RRLTV

>member
-1 MSSVPKIS
+1 
-9 RLTLLKTTIQN
+9 
-20 EQNIRQ
+20 
-26 PFYLLSKQ
+26 
-34 YPMSKLLNSI
+34 MSKLLDSI
-44 EYPEDLKKLKL
+44 EYPEDLKKLRL
-55 EDLPALATEIR
+55 EDLPKLAAEIR
-66 EFIIDV
+66 ELIVDV

-95 CFDFKRDKIIWDV
+95 CFDFKKDRIVWDV

-135 GFPDKNESVYDP
+135 GFPDKNESEYDP
-147 FTCGHSGHA
+147 FTCGHSGDA
-156 ISSALGVS
+156 ISSALGMS

-169 LGYKRSVVAI
+169 LGEKRSVVAV

-201 KNVLVVLN
+201 KKLLMVLN

-219 GAFSKYLNKIRTAPL
+219 GAFSKYLNKIRTAPIYV
-234 FADLKKEARNLLNL
+234 DMRKEVHNLLKVV
-248 LPVFGKPVEKT
+248 PVLGKSVEKT
-259 LEHVVELIR
+259 MEHVVELIK
-268 RGATP
+268 GGTVP
-273 GQIFVELGF
+273 GQIFKDLGL

-294 ILIETLNDIKHLDGP
+294 ILTETLNDVKHLNGP

-323 PACQNPT
+323 PAYQNPA
-330 QYHSAGKFEMCNG
+330 QYHSAGNFEMCNG
-343 KIKPTSSD
+343 KIKTSSPD
-351 AKKISYTNV
+351 SQKVAYTKV
-360 FGDTLIELAKTDM
+360 FGNTLVELAKIDP
-373 KIVGITAAM
+373 KVVGITAAM
-382 PDGTGMVSFGKK
+382 PDGTGIVSFGKK

-410 GLANGLFAGGL
+410 GLANGLSAGGL

-444 LQRNNVVFA
+444 LQKHGVVFA

-460 GNDGPTHNGVF
+460 GNDGPTHNGIF

-491 ELKSMLKLALESGR
+491 ELKSMMKIALESGR
-505 IAAIRYPKEDI
+505 PTAIRYPKEDI
-516 PDVKLTSQYKT
+516 PEEKVSPQYKK
-527 FEIGKAEVLRE
+527 FEIGKAEILRE
-538 GADGVLLA
+538 GPDGVLLA
-546 YGAMVHRCLLAAEKL
+546 YGAMVCRCMLAAEKL
-561 SEKGIEATVV
+561 SEKGVEVTVV

-583 ILELVRNH
+583 ILRLVRTN
-591 KVILTAEDHALMGG
+591 KLILTVEDHVLMGG
-605 FGSAVIELVSDE
+605 FGSAVLELVSE
-617 KEDTRKIVRMG
+617 EGENVNKIVRAG
-628 IPDRFLEHG
+628 IPDRFMEHG
-637 PRNLLLKNIGL
+637 PRNLILKNIGL
-648 DEDGIADKFIA
+648 DEDGIAEKFIA
-659 TLEFMDIR
+659 MLDLLDMR
-667 NSFNKTG
+667 GSFPKAG
-674 KRRLTV
+674 KQHLTV

>member
-1 MSSVPKIS
+1 
-9 RLTLLKTTIQN
+9 
-20 EQNIRQ
+20 
-26 PFYLLSKQ
+26 
-34 YPMSKLLNSI
+34 MSKLLDSV

-55 EDLPALATEIR
+55 ADLPKLAAEIR
-66 EFIIDV
+66 EFIVDV

-95 CFDFKRDKIIWDV
+95 CFDFKRDKIVWDV

-119 GRKSK
+119 GRRSQ

-135 GFPDKNESVYDP
+135 GFPDKNESLYDP
-147 FTCGHSGHA
+147 FTCGHSGNA
-156 ISSALGVS
+156 ISAALGVS

-169 LGYKRSVVAI
+169 LGYKRSVVAV

-201 KNVLVVLN
+201 KNLLVVLN

-219 GAFSKYLNKIRTAPL
+219 GAFSKYLNKIRTTPL
-234 FADLKKEARNLLNL
+234 YADIKKEIHNLLNV
-248 LPVFGKPVEKT
+248 LPVFGKPVGKT
-259 LEHVVELIR
+259 LEHVVELLR
-268 RGATP
+268 RGVIP
-273 GQIFVELGF
+273 GQIFEDLGI
-282 NYFGPIDGHDFR
+282 NYFGPIDGHNFQ
-294 ILIETLNDIKHLDGP
+294 ILIETLNDIKHLEGP

-330 QYHSAGKFEMCNG
+330 QYHSAGKFEMCDG
-343 KIKPTSSD
+343 KILKTANEP
-351 AKKISYTNV
+351 KKISYTKV
-360 FGDTLIELAKTDM
+360 FGDTLIELAKADH
-373 KIVGITAAM
+373 KVVGITAAM
-382 PDGTGMVSFGKK
+382 PDGTGIAPFGKK

-410 GLANGLFAGGL
+410 GLANGLSAGGL

-444 LQRNNVVFA
+444 LQRNGVVFA

-477 NLPEIVLMAPKDGN
+477 NLPEIILMAPKDGN
-491 ELKSMLKLALESGR
+491 ELKTMLKIALDSGR
-505 IAAIRYPKEDI
+505 AVAIRYPKDDC
-516 PDVKLTSQYKT
+516 PDKEMSPQYKT
-527 FEIGKAEVLRE
+527 IEIGKAEVLRE

-546 YGAMVHRCLLAAEKL
+546 YGAMVYRCLHAAEKL
-561 SEKGIEATVV
+561 GEKGIEVTVV
-571 NARFAKPLDKEL
+571 NARFAKPLDKAL
-583 ILELVRNH
+583 ILDLVRNH
-591 KVILTAEDHALMGG
+591 KLIVTVEDHALMGG
-605 FGSAVIELVSDE
+605 FGSAVLELVTE
-617 KEDTRKIVRMG
+617 EREDACKIVRMG
-628 IPDRFLEHG
+628 IPDRFMEHG
-637 PRNLLLKNIGL
+637 PRNLILKNIGL

-659 TLEFMDIR
+659 TLELMDIHS
-667 NSFNKTG
+667 SFTKAGN
-674 KRRLTV
+674 RRLTV

>member
-1 MSSVPKIS
+1 
-9 RLTLLKTTIQN
+9 
-20 EQNIRQ
+20 
-26 PFYLLSKQ
+26 
-34 YPMSKLLNSI
+34 MSKLLDSV

-55 EDLPALATEIR
+55 ADLPKLAAEIR
-66 EFIIDV
+66 EFIVDV

-95 CFDFKRDKIIWDV
+95 CFDFKRDKIVWDV

-119 GRKSK
+119 GRRSK

-135 GFPDKNESVYDP
+135 GFPDKNESLYDP
-147 FTCGHSGHA
+147 FTCGHSGNA
-156 ISSALGVS
+156 ISAALGVS

-169 LGYKRSVVAI
+169 LGYKRSVVAV

-201 KNVLVVLN
+201 KNLLVVLN

-219 GAFSKYLNKIRTAPL
+219 GAFSKYLNKIRTTPL
-234 FADLKKEARNLLNL
+234 YADIKKEIHNLLNV
-248 LPVFGKPVEKT
+248 LPVFGKPVGKT
-259 LEHVVELIR
+259 LEHVVELLR
-268 RGATP
+268 RGVIP
-273 GQIFVELGF
+273 GQIFEDLGI
-282 NYFGPIDGHDFR
+282 NYFGPIDGHNFQ
-294 ILIETLNDIKHLDGP
+294 ILIETLNDIKHLEGP

-330 QYHSAGKFEMCNG
+330 QYHSAGKFEMCDG
-343 KIKPTSSD
+343 KILKTANEP
-351 AKKISYTNV
+351 KKISYTKV
-360 FGDTLIELAKTDM
+360 FGDTLIELAKADH
-373 KIVGITAAM
+373 KVVGITAAM
-382 PDGTGMVSFGKK
+382 PDGTGITPFGKK

-410 GLANGLFAGGL
+410 GLANGLSAGGL

-444 LQRNNVVFA
+444 LQRNGVVFA

-477 NLPEIVLMAPKDGN
+477 NLPDIILMAPKDGN
-491 ELKSMLKLALESGR
+491 ELKTMLKIALDSGK
-505 IAAIRYPKEDI
+505 AVAIRYPKEDC
-516 PDVKLTSQYKT
+516 PDKEMRPQYKT
-527 FEIGKAEVLRE
+527 IEIGKAEVLRE

-546 YGAMVHRCLLAAEKL
+546 YGAMVYRCLHAAEKL
-561 SEKGIEATVV
+561 SEKGVEVTVV
-571 NARFAKPLDKEL
+571 NARFAKPLDKAL
-583 ILELVRNH
+583 ILDLVRNH
-591 KVILTAEDHALMGG
+591 KLIVTVEDHALMGG
-605 FGSAVIELVSDE
+605 FGSAVLELVTE
-617 KEDTRKIVRMG
+617 EREDAGKVVRMG
-628 IPDRFLEHG
+628 IPDRFIEHG
-637 PRNLLLKNIGL
+637 PRNLILKNIGL

-659 TLEFMDIR
+659 TLELMDIHS
-667 NSFNKTG
+667 SFTKAGN
-674 KRRLTV
+674 RRLTV

>member
-1 MSSVPKIS
+1 
-9 RLTLLKTTIQN
+9 
-20 EQNIRQ
+20 
-26 PFYLLSKQ
+26 
-34 YPMSKLLNSI
+34 MSKLLDSV

-55 EDLPALATEIR
+55 ADLPKLAAEIR
-66 EFIIDV
+66 EFIVDV

-95 CFDFKRDKIIWDV
+95 CFDFKRDKIVWDV

-119 GRKSK
+119 GRRSK

-135 GFPDKNESVYDP
+135 GFPDKNESLYDP
-147 FTCGHSGHA
+147 FTCGHSGNA
-156 ISSALGVS
+156 ISAALGVS

-169 LGYKRSVVAI
+169 LGYKRSVVAV

-201 KNVLVVLN
+201 KNLLVVLN

-219 GAFSKYLNKIRTAPL
+219 GAFSKYLNKIRTTPL
-234 FADLKKEARNLLNL
+234 YADIKKEIHNLLNV
-248 LPVFGKPVEKT
+248 LPVFGKPVGKT
-259 LEHVVELIR
+259 LEHVVELLR
-268 RGATP
+268 RGVIP
-273 GQIFVELGF
+273 GQIFEDLGI
-282 NYFGPIDGHDFR
+282 NYFGPIDGHNFQ
-294 ILIETLNDIKHLDGP
+294 ILIETLNDIKHLEGP

-330 QYHSAGKFEMCNG
+330 QYHSAGKFEMCDG
-343 KIKPTSSD
+343 KILKTANEP
-351 AKKISYTNV
+351 KKISYTKV
-360 FGDTLIELAKTDM
+360 FGDTLIELAKADH
-373 KIVGITAAM
+373 KVVGITAAM
-382 PDGTGMVSFGKK
+382 PDGTGIAPFGKK

-410 GLANGLFAGGL
+410 GLANGLSAGGL

-444 LQRNNVVFA
+444 LQRNGVVFA

-477 NLPEIVLMAPKDGN
+477 NLPEIILMAPKDGN
-491 ELKSMLKLALESGR
+491 ELKTMLKIALDSGR
-505 IAAIRYPKEDI
+505 AVAIRYPKEDC
-516 PDVKLTSQYKT
+516 PDKEMSPQYKT
-527 FEIGKAEVLRE
+527 MEIGKAEVLRE

-546 YGAMVHRCLLAAEKL
+546 YGAMVYRCLHAAEKL
-561 SEKGIEATVV
+561 GEKGIEVTVV
-571 NARFAKPLDKEL
+571 NARFAKPLDKAL
-583 ILELVRNH
+583 ILDLVRNH
-591 KVILTAEDHALMGG
+591 KLIVTVEDHALMGG
-605 FGSAVIELVSDE
+605 FGSAVLELVTE
-617 KEDTRKIVRMG
+617 EREDACKIVRMG
-628 IPDRFLEHG
+628 IPDRFMEHG
-637 PRNLLLKNIGL
+637 PRNLILKNIGL

-659 TLEFMDIR
+659 TLELMDIHS
-667 NSFNKTG
+667 SFTKVGN
-674 KRRLTV
+674 RRLTV

>member
-1 MSSVPKIS
+1 M
-9 RLTLLKTTIQN
+9 N
-20 EQNIRQ
+20 
-26 PFYLLSKQ
+26 
-34 YPMSKLLNSI
+34 KLLDSI
-44 EYPEDLKKLKL
+44 EYPEDLKKVKL
-55 EDLPALATEIR
+55 EDLPKLATEIR
-66 EFIIDV
+66 ELIVDV

-95 CFDFKRDKIIWDV
+95 CFDFKRDKLVWDV

-135 GFPDKNESVYDP
+135 GFPDKSESEYDP
-147 FTCGHSGHA
+147 FTCGHSGDA
-156 ISSALGVS
+156 ISAALGMS

-169 LGYKRSVVAI
+169 LGENRSVVAV

-201 KNVLVVLN
+201 KKLLVILN

-219 GAFSKYLNKIRTAPL
+219 GAFSKYLNKIRTAPIY
-234 FADLKKEARNLLNL
+234 ADMRKEVHNLLKVV
-248 LPVFGKPVEKT
+248 PVLGKSVEKT
-259 LEHVVELIR
+259 MEHVVELIQ
-268 RGATP
+268 GGTVP
-273 GQIFVELGF
+273 GQIFKDLGL

-294 ILIETLNDIKHLDGP
+294 ILTETLNDIKHLNGP

-323 PACQNPT
+323 PAYQNPA
-330 QYHSAGKFEMCNG
+330 QYHSAGNFELCNG
-343 KIKPTSSD
+343 KIKTSSPD
-351 AKKISYTNV
+351 SQKIAYTKV
-360 FGDTLIELAKTDM
+360 FGNTLVELAKIDP
-373 KIVGITAAM
+373 KVVGITAAM
-382 PDGTGMVSFGKK
+382 PDGTGIVSFGKK

-410 GLANGLFAGGL
+410 GLANGLSAGGL

-444 LQRNNVVFA
+444 LQKHGVVFA

-460 GNDGPTHNGVF
+460 GNDGPTHNGIF

-491 ELKSMLKLALESGR
+491 ELKSMMKIALEYGKP
-505 IAAIRYPKEDI
+505 AVIRYPKEDI
-516 PDVKLTSQYKT
+516 PEEKISSQYNK
-527 FEIGKAEVLRE
+527 FEIGKAEILRE
-538 GADGVLLA
+538 GTDGVLLA
-546 YGAMVHRCLLAAEKL
+546 YGAMVYRCMQAAERL
-561 SEKGIEATVV
+561 SEKGVEVTVA

-583 ILELVRNH
+583 ILRLVRNN
-591 KVILTAEDHALMGG
+591 KLILTVEDHALMGG
-605 FGSAVIELVSDE
+605 FGSAVLEFVSDE
-617 KEDTRKIVRMG
+617 GENVNKIVRAG
-628 IPDRFLEHG
+628 IPDRFMEHG
-637 PRNLLLKNIGL
+637 PRNLILKNIGL
-648 DEDGIADKFIA
+648 DENGIAEKFIA
-659 TLEFMDIR
+659 MLDLMDMR
-667 NSFNKTG
+667 GSFTKSG
-674 KRRLTV
+674 KQRLTV

>member
-1 MSSVPKIS
+1 MD
-9 RLTLLKTTIQN
+9 
-20 EQNIRQ
+20 
-26 PFYLLSKQ
+26 
-34 YPMSKLLNSI
+34 SI
-44 EYPEDLKKLKL
+44 EYPEDLKKLRL
-55 EDLPALATEIR
+55 EDLPKLAAEIR
-66 EFIIDV
+66 ELIVDV

-95 CFDFKRDKIIWDV
+95 CFDFKKDRIVWDV

-135 GFPDKNESVYDP
+135 GFPDKNESEYDP
-147 FTCGHSGHA
+147 FTCGHSGDA
-156 ISSALGVS
+156 ISSALGMS

-169 LGYKRSVVAI
+169 LGEKRSVVAV

-201 KNVLVVLN
+201 KKLLVVLN

-219 GAFSKYLNKIRTAPL
+219 GAFSKYLNKIRTAPIYV
-234 FADLKKEARNLLNL
+234 DIRKEVHNLLKVV
-248 LPVFGKPVEKT
+248 PVLGKSVEKT
-259 LEHVVELIR
+259 MEHVVELIK
-268 RGATP
+268 GGTVP
-273 GQIFVELGF
+273 GQIFKDLGL

-294 ILIETLNDIKHLDGP
+294 ILTETLNDVKHLNGP

-323 PACQNPT
+323 PAYQNPA
-330 QYHSAGKFEMCNG
+330 QYHSAGNFEMCNG
-343 KIKPTSSD
+343 KIKTSSPD
-351 AKKISYTNV
+351 SQKVAYTKV
-360 FGDTLIELAKTDM
+360 FGNTLVELAKIDP
-373 KIVGITAAM
+373 KVVGITAAM
-382 PDGTGMVSFGKK
+382 PDGTGIVSFGKK

-410 GLANGLFAGGL
+410 GLANGLSAGGL

-444 LQRNNVVFA
+444 LQKHGVVFA

-460 GNDGPTHNGVF
+460 GNDGPTHNGIF

-491 ELKSMLKLALESGR
+491 ELKSMMKIALESGR
-505 IAAIRYPKEDI
+505 PTAIRYPKEDI
-516 PDVKLTSQYKT
+516 PEEKVSPQYKK
-527 FEIGKAEVLRE
+527 FEIGKAEILRE
-538 GADGVLLA
+538 GPDGVLLA
-546 YGAMVHRCLLAAEKL
+546 YGAMVCRCMLAAEKL
-561 SEKGIEATVV
+561 SEKGVEVTVV

-583 ILELVRNH
+583 ILRLVRNN
-591 KVILTAEDHALMGG
+591 KLILTVEDHVLMGG
-605 FGSAVIELVSDE
+605 FGSAVLELVSE
-617 KEDTRKIVRMG
+617 EGENVNKIVRAG
-628 IPDRFLEHG
+628 IPDRFMEHG
-637 PRNLLLKNIGL
+637 PRNLILKNIGL
-648 DEDGIADKFIA
+648 DENGIAEKFIA
-659 TLEFMDIR
+659 MLDLLDMR
-667 NSFNKTG
+667 GSFPKAG
-674 KRRLTV
+674 KQRLTV

>member
-1 MSSVPKIS
+1 MV
-9 RLTLLKTTIQN
+9 
-20 EQNIRQ
+20 
-26 PFYLLSKQ
+26 
-34 YPMSKLLNSI
+34 KLLDRI
-44 EYPEDLKKLKL
+44 EYPEDLKKLKI
-55 EDLPALATEIR
+55 EELPKLAAEIR
-66 EFIIDV
+66 ELIVDV

-82 NLGVVELTIALHY
+82 NLGVDELTIALHY
-95 CFDFKRDKIIWDV
+95 CFDFKKDKIVWDV

-147 FTCGHSGHA
+147 FTCGHSGNA
-156 ISSALGVS
+156 ISAALGVS

-169 LGYKRSVVAI
+169 LGYKRHVLAV

-187 GMSLEALNHAGDLK
+187 GMSLEALNHAGDLN
-201 KNVLVVLN
+201 KNLLVVLN

-219 GAFSKYLNKIRTAPL
+219 GAFSKYLNKIRTTQL
-234 FADLKKEARNLLNL
+234 YADLKKEIHNLLNV

-268 RGATP
+268 RGAVP
-273 GQIFVELGF
+273 GQIFEDLGF
-282 NYFGPIDGHDFR
+282 NYFGPIDGHNFQ
-294 ILIETLNDIKHLDGP
+294 ILIETLNDIKHLEGP

-330 QYHSAGKFEMCNG
+330 QYHSAGKFEMCDG
-343 KIKPTSSD
+343 KIKQNINEP
-351 AKKISYTNV
+351 KKISYTKV
-360 FGDTLIELAKTDM
+360 FGDTLIELAKADF

-382 PDGTGMVSFGKK
+382 PDGTGIASFGNK

-404 CEQHAV
+404 CEQHAI
-410 GLANGLFAGGL
+410 GLANGLSAIGL

-444 LQRNNVVFA
+444 LQRNGVVFA

-477 NLPEIVLMAPKDGN
+477 NLPDIILMSPKDGN
-491 ELKSMLKLALESGR
+491 ELKSMLKVALDSGK
-505 IAAIRYPKEDI
+505 AVAIRYPRDDI
-516 PDVKLTSQYKT
+516 PDEKLNPQYKT

-538 GADGVLLA
+538 GTDGALLA
-546 YGAMVHRCLLAAEKL
+546 YGAMVYPCLQAAEKL
-561 SEKGIEATVV
+561 SEKGTEVTVV

-591 KVILTAEDHALMGG
+591 KLLVTVEDHVLMGG
-605 FGSAVIELVSDE
+605 FGSAVLELVSDE
-617 KEDTRKIVRMG
+617 REDSSKIVRMG
-628 IPDRFLEHG
+628 IPDRFIEHG
-637 PRNLLLKNIGL
+637 PRNLILKNLGL
-648 DEDGIADKFIA
+648 DKDEIADKFIA
-659 TLEFMDIR
+659 TLELMDIHS
-667 NSFNKTG
+667 SFNKTG

>member
-1 MSSVPKIS
+1 MD
-9 RLTLLKTTIQN
+9 
-20 EQNIRQ
+20 
-26 PFYLLSKQ
+26 
-34 YPMSKLLNSI
+34 SI
-44 EYPEDLKKLKL
+44 EYPEDLKKLRL
-55 EDLPALATEIR
+55 EDLPKLAAEIR
-66 EFIIDV
+66 ELIVDV

-95 CFDFKRDKIIWDV
+95 CFDFKKDRIVWDV

-135 GFPDKNESVYDP
+135 GFPDKNESEYDP
-147 FTCGHSGHA
+147 FTCGHSGDA
-156 ISSALGVS
+156 ISSALGMS

-169 LGYKRSVVAI
+169 LGEKRSVVAV

-201 KNVLVVLN
+201 KKLLVVLN

-219 GAFSKYLNKIRTAPL
+219 GAFSKYLNKIRTAPIYV
-234 FADLKKEARNLLNL
+234 DIRKEVHNLLKVV
-248 LPVFGKPVEKT
+248 PVLGKSVEKT
-259 LEHVVELIR
+259 MEHVVELIK
-268 RGATP
+268 GGTVP
-273 GQIFVELGF
+273 GQIFKDLGL

-294 ILIETLNDIKHLDGP
+294 ILTETLNDVKHLNGP

-323 PACQNPT
+323 PACQNPA
-330 QYHSAGKFEMCNG
+330 QYHSAGNFEMCNG
-343 KIKPTSSD
+343 KIKTSSPD
-351 AKKISYTNV
+351 SQKVAYTKV
-360 FGDTLIELAKTDM
+360 FGNTLVELAKIDP
-373 KIVGITAAM
+373 KVVGITAAM
-382 PDGTGMVSFGKK
+382 PDGTGIVSFGKK

-410 GLANGLFAGGL
+410 GLANGLSAGGL

-444 LQRNNVVFA
+444 LQKHGVVFA

-460 GNDGPTHNGVF
+460 GNDGPTHNGIF

-491 ELKSMLKLALESGR
+491 ELKSMMKIALESGR
-505 IAAIRYPKEDI
+505 PTAIRYPKEDI
-516 PDVKLTSQYKT
+516 PEEKVSPQYKK
-527 FEIGKAEVLRE
+527 FEIGKAEILRE
-538 GADGVLLA
+538 GPDGVLLA
-546 YGAMVHRCLLAAEKL
+546 YGAMVCRCMLAAEKL
-561 SEKGIEATVV
+561 SEKGVEVTVV

-583 ILELVRNH
+583 ILRLVRTN
-591 KVILTAEDHALMGG
+591 KLILTVEDHVLMGG
-605 FGSAVIELVSDE
+605 FGSAVLELVSE
-617 KEDTRKIVRMG
+617 EGENVNKIVRAG
-628 IPDRFLEHG
+628 IPDRFMEHG
-637 PRNLLLKNIGL
+637 PRNLILKNIGL
-648 DEDGIADKFIA
+648 DENGIAEKFIA
-659 TLEFMDIR
+659 MLDLLDMR
-667 NSFNKTG
+667 GSFPKAG
-674 KRRLTV
+674 KQRLTV

>member
-1 MSSVPKIS
+1 MD
-9 RLTLLKTTIQN
+9 
-20 EQNIRQ
+20 
-26 PFYLLSKQ
+26 
-34 YPMSKLLNSI
+34 SI
-44 EYPEDLKKLKL
+44 EYPEDLKKLRL
-55 EDLPALATEIR
+55 EDLPKLAAEIR
-66 EFIIDV
+66 ELIVDV

-95 CFDFKRDKIIWDV
+95 CFDFKKDRIVWDV

-135 GFPDKNESVYDP
+135 GFPDKNESEYDP
-147 FTCGHSGHA
+147 FTCGHSGDA
-156 ISSALGVS
+156 ISSALGMS

-169 LGYKRSVVAI
+169 LGEKRSVVAV

-201 KNVLVVLN
+201 KKLLVVLN

-219 GAFSKYLNKIRTAPL
+219 GAFSKYLNKIRTAPIYV
-234 FADLKKEARNLLNL
+234 DIRKEVHNLLKVV
-248 LPVFGKPVEKT
+248 PVLGKSVEKT
-259 LEHVVELIR
+259 MEHVVELIK
-268 RGATP
+268 GGTVP
-273 GQIFVELGF
+273 GQIFKDLGL

-294 ILIETLNDIKHLDGP
+294 ILTETLNDVKHLNGP

-323 PACQNPT
+323 PAYQNPA
-330 QYHSAGKFEMCNG
+330 QYHSAGNFEMCNG
-343 KIKPTSSD
+343 KIKTSSPD
-351 AKKISYTNV
+351 SQKVAYTKV
-360 FGDTLIELAKTDM
+360 FGNTLVELAKIDP
-373 KIVGITAAM
+373 KVVGITAAM
-382 PDGTGMVSFGKK
+382 PDGTGIVSFGKK

-410 GLANGLFAGGL
+410 GLANGLSAGGL

-444 LQRNNVVFA
+444 LQKHGVVFA

-460 GNDGPTHNGVF
+460 GNDGPTHNGIF

-491 ELKSMLKLALESGR
+491 ELKSMMKIALESGR
-505 IAAIRYPKEDI
+505 PTAIRYPKEDI
-516 PDVKLTSQYKT
+516 PEEKVSPPYKK
-527 FEIGKAEVLRE
+527 FEIGKAEILRE
-538 GADGVLLA
+538 GPDGVLLA
-546 YGAMVHRCLLAAEKL
+546 YGAMVCRCMLAAEKL
-561 SEKGIEATVV
+561 SEKGVEVTVV
-571 NARFAKPLDKEL
+571 NARFAKPLDNEL
-583 ILELVRNH
+583 ILRLVRNN
-591 KVILTAEDHALMGG
+591 KLILTVEDHVLMGG
-605 FGSAVIELVSDE
+605 FGSAVLELVSE
-617 KEDTRKIVRMG
+617 EGENVNKIVRAG
-628 IPDRFLEHG
+628 IPDRFMEHG
-637 PRNLLLKNIGL
+637 PRNLILKNIGL
-648 DEDGIADKFIA
+648 DENGIAEKFIA
-659 TLEFMDIR
+659 MLDLLDMR
-667 NSFNKTG
+667 GSFPKAG
-674 KRRLTV
+674 KQRLTV

>member
-1 MSSVPKIS
+1 
-9 RLTLLKTTIQN
+9 
-20 EQNIRQ
+20 
-26 PFYLLSKQ
+26 
-34 YPMSKLLNSI
+34 MSKLLDSV
-44 EYPEDLKKLKL
+44 EYPEDLKKLKIA
-55 EDLPALATEIR
+55 DLPKLAAEIR
-66 EFIIDV
+66 ELIVDV

-95 CFDFKRDKIIWDV
+95 CFDFKRDKIVWDV

-119 GRKSK
+119 GRRSK

-135 GFPDKNESVYDP
+135 GFPDKNESLYDP
-147 FTCGHSGHA
+147 FTCGHSGNA
-156 ISSALGVS
+156 ISAALGMS
-164 CADAI
+164 CADSI
-169 LGYKRSVVAI
+169 LGYKRSIVAV

-187 GMSLEALNHAGDLK
+187 GMSFEALNHAGDLK
-201 KNVLVVLN
+201 KNLLVVLN

-234 FADLKKEARNLLNL
+234 YADIKKEIHNLLNV
-248 LPVFGKPVEKT
+248 LPVFGKPVGKT
-259 LEHVVELIR
+259 LEHVVELLR
-268 RGATP
+268 RGAIP
-273 GQIFVELGF
+273 GQIFEDLGI
-282 NYFGPIDGHDFR
+282 NYFGPIDGHNFQ
-294 ILIETLNDIKHLDGP
+294 ILIETLNDIKHLEGP

-323 PACQNPT
+323 PAYQNPT

-343 KIKPTSSD
+343 KILETANEP
-351 AKKISYTNV
+351 KKISYTKV
-360 FGDTLIELAKTDM
+360 FGDTLIELAKADL
-373 KIVGITAAM
+373 KVVGITAAM
-382 PDGTGMVSFGKK
+382 PDGTGIAPFGKK

-410 GLANGLFAGGL
+410 GLANGLSAGGL

-444 LQRNNVVFA
+444 LQRNGVVFA

-477 NLPEIVLMAPKDGN
+477 NLPEIILMAPKDGN
-491 ELKSMLKLALESGR
+491 ELKSMLKIALDSGK
-505 IAAIRYPKEDI
+505 AVAIRYPKEDI
-516 PDVKLTSQYKT
+516 PDKEMSPQYKT

-546 YGAMVHRCLLAAEKL
+546 YGAMVYRCLHAAEKL
-561 SEKGIEATVV
+561 SEKGIEVTVV
-571 NARFAKPLDKEL
+571 NARFAKPLDKAL
-583 ILELVRNH
+583 ILDLVRNH
-591 KVILTAEDHALMGG
+591 KLIATVEDHALMGG
-605 FGSAVIELVSDE
+605 FGSAVLELVTE
-617 KEDTRKIVRMG
+617 EREDAGKIVRMG
-628 IPDRFLEHG
+628 IPDRFMEHG
-637 PRNLLLKNIGL
+637 PRNLILKNIGL
-648 DEDGIADKFIA
+648 DEDEIADKFIA
-659 TLEFMDIR
+659 TLELMDIHS
-667 NSFNKTG
+667 SFTKAG